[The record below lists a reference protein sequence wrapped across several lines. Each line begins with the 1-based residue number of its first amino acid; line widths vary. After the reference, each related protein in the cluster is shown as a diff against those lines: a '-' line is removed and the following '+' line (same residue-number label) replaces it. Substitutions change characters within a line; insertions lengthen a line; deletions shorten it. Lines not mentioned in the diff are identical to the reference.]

1 MKRLSI
7 RGIEILAVK
16 NQTAFIHFLLEEQDI
31 RTGKLVAINAE
42 KVILAEEDPTIQQI
56 IADAEYKYAD
66 GISIVK
72 SIHKKFPDYR
82 YIERIA
88 GADLWLGLMQR
99 SAELQIPV
107 FLIGGQAVVLAQTFA
122 KLTEMG
128 VKVVGRQD
136 GYFDPNEE
144 EQLIQK
150 VKASGARIITVALG
164 SPKQENLMARM
175 QQAYPDALY
184 MGVGGSY
191 DVFVGKVKR
200 APKGWQRLGLEWL
213 YRLFHQPTRWKR
225 QKRLLKY
232 AYYYLTNQL

>member
-1 MKRLSI
+1 
-7 RGIEILAVK
+7 
-16 NQTAFIHFLLEEQDI
+16 
-31 RTGKLVAINAE
+31 
-42 KVILAEEDPTIQQI
+42 
-56 IADAEYKYAD
+56 
-66 GISIVK
+66 
-72 SIHKKFPDYR
+72 
-82 YIERIA
+82 
-88 GADLWLGLMQR
+88 MQR

-107 FLIGGQAVVLAQTFA
+107 FLIGGLAVVLTQTFA

-128 VKVVGRQD
+128 VKVVGMQD

-150 VKASGARIITVALG
+150 VKASGAKIITVALG
-164 SPKQENLMARM
+164 SPKQELLMARI

-200 APKGWQRLGLEWL
+200 APKAWQRLGLEWL